1 MIWSKVGYPS
11 RNKQIP
17 ILIAV
22 VVIAFILGVTALG
35 YILLHNVGNV
45 KAINVGI
52 YWDSGCT
59 NEISLIDW
67 GIIEPGT
74 TENVTVYILNTGNSN
89 VMLSINTTNWSPSST
104 SNYITLSWDYEGQS
118 IGPGQVLQT
127 TVTLSMSPSI
137 QGITSFSF
145 DIVVTGSG

>member
-1 MIWSKVGYPS
+1 MGYPS

-22 VVIAFILGVTALG
+22 GVIAFVLGVTASS

-52 YWDSGCT
+52 YWDGGCT
-59 NEISLIDW
+59 NEVSLIDW

-74 TENVTVYILNTGNSN
+74 TENVTVYILNAGNSN
-89 VMLSINTTNWSPSST
+89 VMLSMNTTNWSPSSA

-118 IGPGQVLQT
+118 IGPSQVLQT
-127 TVTLSMSPSI
+127 TLTLSMSPSI

>member
-1 MIWSKVGYPS
+1 MAYTS

-22 VVIAFILGVTALG
+22 VIIAFVLGVTALS

-45 KAINVGI
+45 KAINVEI

-59 NEISLIDW
+59 NEVSLIDW

-74 TENVTVYILNTGNSN
+74 TENVTLYILNAGNSN
-89 VMLSINTTNWSPSST
+89 VMLSMNTTNWSPSSA
-104 SNYITLSWDYEGQS
+104 SNYITLSWDYEDQS
-118 IGPGQVLQT
+118 IGPSQVLQT
-127 TVTLSMSPSI
+127 TLTLSMSPSI
-137 QGITSFSF
+137 QVITSFSF
-145 DIVVTGSG
+145 DIIITGSG

>member
-1 MIWSKVGYPS
+1 MGYPS

-22 VVIAFILGVTALG
+22 VAIALILAVIALNSIVLYNT
-35 YILLHNVGNV
+35 GNV
-45 KAINVGI
+45 KAIDIEV
-52 YWDSGCT
+52 YWDSDCT
-59 NEISLIDW
+59 SEVSLIDW

-74 TENVTVYILNTGNSN
+74 TENVTVYILNTGNSD
-89 VMLSINTTNWSPSST
+89 VMLSMNTTNWSPSSA

-118 IGPGQVLQT
+118 IGPGLVQQT
-127 TVTLSMSPSI
+127 TLTLSMSSSI
-137 QGITSFSF
+137 QGVTSFSF